1 MVGTRCDGGDER
13 MKNNQ
18 RIVVIGA
25 SLGGLHALRT
35 LFAQLRADFPHPI
48 VVVQHRHKERSNL
61 LLLALAE
68 NNSLPVVEITDKLA
82 LQRGVVHLAPADYH
96 VLVEQQHLA
105 LSLEAPVIYAR
116 PSIDV
121 LFESTAL
128 AYGSRTI
135 GVVLTG
141 ASHDGAAGIRAIK
154 QRGGITLVQD
164 PTTAE
169 CAIMPQAAIA
179 ATTIDYVLSL
189 DAIAATLANEL
200 HLTGL

>member
-1 MVGTRCDGGDER
+1 

-25 SLGGLHALRT
+25 SLDGLHALRT
-35 LFAQLRADFPHPI
+35 LFAHMRADFPHPI
-48 VVVQHRHKERSNL
+48 VVVQHRHKEPSNL
-61 LLLALAE
+61 LLTALAE
-68 NNSLPVVEITDKLA
+68 TSRLPIVEITDKMA
-82 LQRGVVHLAPADYH
+82 LQPGVIYLAPADYH
-96 VLVEQQHLA
+96 VLVEDQHLA
-105 LSLEAPVIYAR
+105 LSLESPVIYAR

-121 LFESTAL
+121 LFESTAF

-135 GVVLTG
+135 GVVLMG

-154 QRGGITLVQD
+154 QHGGITLVQD

-179 ATTIDYVLSL
+179 ATTIDYILSL